1 MSRDAGADRRNIP
14 SLVFL
19 SACVGYCVPKT
30 GTNYKGHENFVSD
43 PCEFSGDE
51 LGIAARRNLRPRPRG
66 HGVVSRSR
74 CLRSAI
80 S

>member
-1 MSRDAGADRRNIP
+1 M
-14 SLVFL
+14 
-19 SACVGYCVPKT
+19 GYCVPKT
-30 GTNYKGHENFVSD
+30 GTNYKGHENFVSN

-51 LGIAARRNLRPRPRG
+51 LRIAARRIRGRARG